1 MIDQEH
7 EPEEDRV
14 QEQDEE
20 EKDENVYVPAD
31 ESESEE
37 EENSYDLRDDMS
49 EDEMDIVQS
58 PGGEI
63 DVFVVSSEEEK
74 CKNRGESQA
83 QGHYQGQ

>member
-1 MIDQEH
+1 MFEQEH

-37 EENSYDLRDDMS
+37 EEKLYDLRDDMS

-58 PGGEI
+58 PGGGT
-63 DVFVVSSEEEK
+63 DVFDVSSEEDIA
-74 CKNRGESQA
+74 RT
-83 QGHYQGQ
+83 